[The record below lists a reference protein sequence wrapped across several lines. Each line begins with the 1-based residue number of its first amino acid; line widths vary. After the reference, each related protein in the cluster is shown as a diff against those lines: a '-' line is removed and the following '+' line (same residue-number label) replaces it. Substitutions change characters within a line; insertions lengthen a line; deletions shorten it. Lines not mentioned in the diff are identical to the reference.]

1 MPPLHI
7 NIATSDYDHIRDIAL
22 GRVPIEGASI
32 NYQIYPIEET
42 FYRFVHYREWD
53 VSEMSFGKFASIMSE
68 DDPDI
73 IGLPIFTARMF
84 RQSSVYVRRG
94 GGIESGADLAGKRI
108 GVPEWAQTAAI
119 YTRGW
124 LTDDLGIPLSDV
136 QWFQA
141 GLNEPGRREQISL
154 SLPEGCNLT
163 PVPDKSLKDMLQD
176 GELDAIF
183 AARPPVG
190 MDAPDCLIEPL
201 FKDAPAEEAAYFEAS
216 GIFPIMHIMAIRRDV
231 YEANRWLAQNLLKA
245 FTQAREMSLARIF
258 DRQTSRF
265 MVPWIVEYA
274 EQKKAQL
281 GKDYYPYGLE
291 ENRHTLEVYLRWCF
305 EQGICKRPLTP
316 DELFAPET
324 RTRFKV

>member
-7 NIATSDYDHIRDIAL
+7 SVATSDYDHIRDIAL
-22 GRVPIEGASI
+22 GRVAIQGTSI

-42 FYRFVHYREWD
+42 FYRFTHYREWD
-53 VSEMSFGKFASIMSE
+53 VSEMSFGKFASIMAG

-94 GGIESGADLAGKRI
+94 GGIESGADLKGKRI
-108 GVPEWAQTAAI
+108 GVPEWAQTAAV

-124 LTDDLGIPLSDV
+124 LTDDLGIPLADV
-136 QWFQA
+136 KWFQA
-141 GLNEPGRREQISL
+141 GLNEPGRREQVEL
-154 SLPEGCNLT
+154 YLPEGCDLT

-176 GELDAIF
+176 GELDAFF

-190 MDAPDCLIEPL
+190 MDDPDCLIEPL
-201 FKDAPAEEAAYFEAS
+201 FDDSPAVEAAYFKAS
-216 GIFPIMHIMAIRRDV
+216 GIFPIMHTMAIRREV
-231 YEANRWLAQNLLKA
+231 YEANRWLAQNVVKA
-245 FTQAREMSLARIF
+245 FAQAREMSLARIF

-265 MVPWIVEYA
+265 MVPWFVDYA
-274 EQKKAQL
+274 EQKKALL

-305 EQGICKRPLTP
+305 EQGITKRELTP

-324 RTRFKV
+324 RTQFKV